1 MKLCIRLNPLLQL
14 FNRLHTLIEVV
25 DPTLHRFQLFLLFGQ
40 CAVQRSNFFF
50 PFLLFVVQNGE
61 VLFAGAFLL
70 PLNVIPLHYGGKL
83 FFFGLY
89 PL

>member
-25 DPTLHRFQLFLLFGQ
+25 DPILYSFQLVLFFGQ
-40 CAVQRSNFFF
+40 CSVQCSEFFF
-50 PFLLFVVQNGE
+50 SLLLLVVQNGE
-61 VLFAGAFLL
+61 VLFVGTFLL
-70 PLNVIPLHYGGKL
+70 SLNVVPLHHSGKL